1 MDPFCSSSCSST
13 STTSLT
19 YLARQIKQGYSI
31 LRIYKPLKTISGFQS
46 ITTQFCIYL
55 YLNFTEEILF
65 RSCIF
70 RILTKTLAQIH
81 DQFFCLV
88 FCKKKM
94 HCVLT
99 GDVSTN
105 SAYFPFKRPCMIIG
119 QLDGKNW
126 FKVQDRS
133 SVIFYLILLIKLDF
147 KKNSTYC

>member
-31 LRIYKPLKTISGFQS
+31 LRIFKPLKTISGFQS
-46 ITTQFCIYL
+46 ITTQFCFYL

-70 RILTKTLAQIH
+70 RVLTKLQHKFMIN
-81 DQFFCLV
+81 FFAL
-88 FCKKKM
+88 FFAKKM

-119 QLDGKNW
+119 QLDVKNW

-147 KKNSTYC
+147 KKNSTYY